1 MTATR
6 VLGLIPAKAGSMR
19 FPKKNIA
26 VLCGKSLLERAA
38 AALKDSCV
46 VDDIV
51 VSTESGEVQAVAEQ
65 VGLEVPFA
73 RPPELARDPAGVV
86 DVFRHALSELSAQG
100 REYRAAVICLPTCPL
115 RSPEDIRAAWDLH
128 VEGGRTVM
136 SVNTF
141 PHTPFAA
148 LKRSDSGLMEPWFP
162 EFWGRKS
169 QEMPP
174 AYRPNGAVHVVS
186 TAEFQ
191 RTGSMLGPPVLG
203 YEMPQERSVDVDTEA
218 DLAEA
223 EALLSVSARAR
234 GQ

>member
-6 VLGLIPAKAGSMR
+6 VLGLIPAKGGSTR

-26 VLCGKSLLERAA
+26 MLCGKSLLERAA
-38 AALKDSCV
+38 IVLKDARV

-51 VSTESGEVQAVAEQ
+51 VSTESGEVRAVAEQ
-65 VGLEVPFA
+65 LGLDVPFT
-73 RPPELARDPAGVV
+73 RPPELAKDPAGVV
-86 DVFRHALSELSAQG
+86 DVLCHALSELSAQA
-100 REYRAAVICLPTCPL
+100 REYKAAVVCLPTCPL

-128 VEGGRTVM
+128 IESGRTVM
-136 SVNTF
+136 SINAF

-148 LKRSDSGLMEPWFP
+148 MKRLDSGLMQPWFP

-169 QEMPP
+169 QDMPR

-186 TAEFQ
+186 VAEFQ
-191 RTGSMLGPPVLG
+191 KTGSMLGPPVLG
-203 YEMPQERSVDVDTEA
+203 YEMPQERSIDVDTEA

-223 EALLSVSARAR
+223 EAVLCISPSAKGR
-234 GQ
+234 

>member
-1 MTATR
+1 M
-6 VLGLIPAKAGSMR
+6 
-19 FPKKNIA
+19 
-26 VLCGKSLLERAA
+26 
-38 AALKDSCV
+38 
-46 VDDIV
+46 
-51 VSTESGEVQAVAEQ
+51 VAEKA
-65 VGLEVPFA
+65 GLEVPFT

-86 DVFRHALSELSAQG
+86 DVLRHALSELSTQG
-100 REYRAAVICLPTCPL
+100 RGYKTAVICLPTCPL

-128 VEGGRTVM
+128 IESGKTVM

-148 LKRSDSGLMEPWFP
+148 MKRLDNGLMEPWFS

-169 QEMPP
+169 QEMPL

-186 TAEFQ
+186 TAELQ

-223 EALLSVSARAR
+223 DALLSFSLSAR
-234 GQ
+234 GK